1 MKQAHTFM
9 MDSFLPHQD
18 TEKADGMFATI
29 VVVLPSS
36 FTGGVAHLSHAGQ
49 STIVD
54 QGAGSLAST
63 SVMAWYTDVMHEI
76 KPIQS
81 GYRLALSYNLI
92 HTTTSL
98 RPALTDTS
106 EGIERLR
113 EILLSWKQ
121 HLQDEDSPE
130 KIIYLLQHRYSHANY
145 RGSALKGRDAQTV
158 AILDSIGKEIGF
170 RVGLALV
177 ECHLRGGADDGG
189 NDYYAPPVGCW
200 SSDDGIASEDLNFLE
215 TYETSMTI
223 TELVD
228 LDGVLLK
235 KKLKLTEEDEDGVGV
250 EFIPADLREVVE
262 SGPHDAQEY
271 EGYQG
276 NGAGSLERWYRRT
289 VLVVW
294 PAEHDEQILRGPH
307 YTRFVLNTLSK
318 TSSSKPTEA
327 ERKILNY
334 ALGLPPKEPKM
345 ATTVLRGVCKAACVW
360 RIPDLWCQ
368 AIHVCNG
375 SEFVNKIGK
384 ELYLEALACL
394 PTCFIVPSIRQALH
408 KDPENVTRLGLL
420 EFLEQRLSSQGIP
433 AGWIKDARK
442 DVLATLRPLVT
453 ADCEPILEAVASLGG
468 MADLDSIVMPQLR
481 NSADSVPL
489 ATLATA
495 LFREI
500 TRPGTS
506 ILVSADGVHRGCT
519 VIQDLLTLSIE
530 RAQLFALTPPK
541 HGNGTQ
547 YSYYPTGALKPSPD
561 LTLIL
566 VKACITTRNDPLI
579 RQISNKLAAFSPSDP
594 PNERQIRAESVY
606 IPLVTL
612 VQDFIE
618 RRSSSLP
625 EGLQLLYKEV
635 LPLMLAKPNP
645 NEAEL
650 ALMVRVAKQCNDLNA
665 IIQSTVSQFKALPR
679 EPPTVKTLVREFRG
693 LMTEHPAVRGE
704 LEPVIGEMI
713 MTMIKALQPR
723 ALQGQAAIVDWL
735 DYCAENDSIDSCA
748 EIISRVTHDASS
760 ANGNRLT
767 LEFLPLL
774 PTLMS
779 WLSRRGKPH
788 TDQPFPLLVRTV
800 VLRWLQ
806 TVLGTTKLA
815 DVVQMLASIRNCRCI
830 CRYCA
835 PVMRW
840 LAEPSQGEEIS
851 LECIG
856 APNVNHLEKNLRNYV
871 RKLVDWTILR
881 TSPHG
886 IRVVKNDRIYKAQM
900 WSTNQAAGV
909 AAVRAISADE
919 GVLLSILGEEIYKT
933 VVQMLDVPYINTE
946 IGIMAGTSA
955 PTNQTPAGLEG
966 AGRPRGNSSVQPPPK
981 RRRVDENIPVID
993 LTTP

>member
-1 MKQAHTFM
+1 MKQARSKLQLAFGGPQFSVLIPAFM

-18 TEKADGMFATI
+18 TEKTDGMFATI
-29 VVVLPSS
+29 VVVLPSP
-36 FTGGVAHLSHAGQ
+36 FTGGAAHLSHAGQ
-49 STIVD
+49 SAIVD
-54 QGAGSLAST
+54 QSAGSLVST
-63 SVMAWYTDVMHEI
+63 SVLAWYTDVMHEI

-121 HLQDEDSPE
+121 HLEDDDSPE
-130 KIIYLLQHRYSHANY
+130 KIIYLLQHRYSHSNY

-158 AILDSIGKEIGF
+158 AILDSIGKEIGL

-223 TELVD
+223 TDLVD

-235 KKLKLTEEDEDGVGV
+235 KKLKLTGEDEDGVGV

-262 SGPHDAQEY
+262 GGPHDEQEY

-276 NGAGSLERWYRRT
+276 NGAGSLERWCRRT

-345 ATTVLRGVCKAACVW
+345 ATIVLRGVCKAACVW
-360 RIPDLWCQ
+360 KIPDLWCQ

-384 ELYLEALACL
+384 ELYLEALVCL
-394 PTCFIVPSIRQALH
+394 PACFIVPSIRQSLH
-408 KDPENVTRLGLL
+408 KDPENVTRLGML
-420 EFLEQRLSSQGIP
+420 EFLEHRLSSQGIP
-433 AGWIKDARK
+433 AGWIKESRR

-453 ADCEPILEAVASLGG
+453 ADCEPILEAVALLGG

-495 LFREI
+495 LFREF
-500 TRPGTS
+500 TRSDTR
-506 ILVSADGVHRGCT
+506 ILVSTDDVHRGCT
-519 VIQDLLTLSIE
+519 IIHDLLTLSIE
-530 RAQLFALTPPK
+530 RAQFFALTPPK
-541 HGNGTQ
+541 DGNGTQ
-547 YSYYPTGALKPSPD
+547 YSYYPIGALKSSPD

-579 RQISNKLAAFSPSDP
+579 GHISNKLTAISPSDP
-594 PNERQIRAESVY
+594 PDERQIRA
-606 IPLVTL
+606 
-612 VQDFIE
+612 D
-618 RRSSSLP
+618 SSP
-625 EGLQLLYKEV
+625 PPGLQLLYREV

-650 ALMVRVAKQCNDLNA
+650 ALMVRVVKQCNELNF
-665 IIQSTVSQFKALPR
+665 IIQSIVSQFKALSR
-679 EPPTVKTLVREFRG
+679 EPSTVKTLVRELRG
-693 LMTEHPAVRGE
+693 LMTEHPALRGE
-704 LEPVIGEMI
+704 LEPAVREMI
-713 MTMIKALQPR
+713 MTMTKALQPL
-723 ALQGQAAIVDWL
+723 ALQGKAAIVDWL
-735 DYCAENDSIDSCA
+735 DYCADNDSIDSCS
-748 EIISRVTHDASS
+748 EIISQVTHYASS
-760 ANGNRLT
+760 VSSNRLT
-767 LEFLPLL
+767 SEFLPLI

-800 VLRWLQ
+800 VVRWLQ
-806 TVLGTTKLA
+806 TVLGSTKVA
-815 DVVQMLASIRNCRCI
+815 DVAPMLASIKNCRCP

-840 LAEPSQGEEIS
+840 LAEPSQGAEIS
-851 LECIG
+851 LESIG
-856 APNVNHLEKNLRNYV
+856 APNVYHLEKNLRTYV
-871 RKLVDWTILR
+871 SKLVSWTTLR
-881 TSPHG
+881 ASPHG
-886 IRVVKNDRIYKAQM
+886 IKVVKNDRVYKAQM

-933 VVQMLDVPYINTE
+933 VIQMLDVPYINTE
-946 IGIMAGTSA
+946 IGNMAGTSA
-955 PTNQTPAGLEG
+955 PSNQTPAELEG
-966 AGRPRGNSSVQPPPK
+966 ASGPRGNWSVQPPPK
-981 RRRVDENIPVID
+981 RRRVDENTPAID